1 MRRFVC
7 VVVLPLL
14 VGACPSYDRYGRV
27 AEQDGLIPADQFA
40 RYGTEQAQA
49 VAIGRALG
57 AAYTGGDLAARG
69 VQVGQASEYARTLP
83 DVVAVV
89 ADTQATL
96 LTVTFRSGWRK
107 AVLPINDG
115 VAPNQTPGLPARK

>member
-7 VVVLPLL
+7 VLMLPLL
-14 VGACPSYDRYGRV
+14 GACPGYDRYGHV
-27 AEQDGLIPADQFA
+27 AEQDGLIPPDQFA

-57 AAYTGGDLAARG
+57 ASYTGADLEARG
-69 VQVGQASEYARTLP
+69 LQVGQASEYARTLP

>member
-7 VVVLPLL
+7 ILMLPLL
-14 VGACPSYDRYGRV
+14 VGACPSYDRYDQV

-40 RYGTEQAQA
+40 GYGAEQAQA

-57 AAYTGGDLAARG
+57 VAYTGEDLEARG
-69 VQVGQASEYARTLP
+69 RQVGQASEYARTLP
-83 DVVAVV
+83 DVLHVV
-89 ADTQATL
+89 ADTQAAL

-107 AVLPINDG
+107 AVLPITDG
-115 VAPNQTPGLPARK
+115 VPPDQTQGLPPRR